1 MTLWFVFAL
10 MTAAAIFA
18 VLWPLGRPAAAR
30 TGRDLAVYRDQ
41 LDEIARD
48 RSAGLIGDAEAEAA
62 RVEVSRRL
70 IAAAD
75 AAQAAEPAPQSSPL
89 WRRRLTAVVGLVLLP
104 VGATAIYMLLGSPQL
119 PGAPLAPRLKEAAHG
134 NESITSLVSQV
145 EARLERN
152 PQDGRG
158 WEVLAPVY
166 MRLGRFDDAVKAWR
180 KVIAL
185 GGETA
190 VRQADLGEALVG
202 ANNGIVTADAKSA
215 FERALKLDPQQ
226 VKSRFFVGVA
236 AQQDGK
242 REQAAEIWRGMLKDA
257 PTGAPWVATVR
268 HALASLDEPATAP
281 SAEAASDNAAAPGP
295 SAQDIAAAGRM
306 TPEERGKMIR
316 GMVARLADKL
326 KQDGSDVDGWLRLVR
341 AYMVLGERDKAN
353 AAAADARRALA
364 GDADKVRRIDELAK
378 GLGLAG

>member
-18 VLWPLGRPAAAR
+18 VLWPLGRQVTAR
-30 TGRDLAVYRDQ
+30 SGNDLVVYRDQ

-48 RSAGLIGDAEAEAA
+48 RAAGLIGEAEAEAA

-75 AAQAAEPAPQSSPL
+75 VQEAKPETPSSPL
-89 WRRRLTAVVGLVLLP
+89 WRRRVTAVAGLVLLP

-185 GGETA
+185 SGETA
-190 VRQADLGEALVG
+190 DRESNLGEALVG

-242 REQAAEIWRGMLKDA
+242 RDEAADIWRGMLKDA
-257 PTGAPWVATVR
+257 PADAPWKATVQ
-268 HALASLDEPATAP
+268 HALASLSEPASAP
-281 SAEAASDNAAAPGP
+281 SADTANGNASAPGP
-295 SAQDIAAAGRM
+295 SAQDVAAASRM
-306 TPEERGKMIR
+306 TAEERGKMIR

-326 KQDGSDVDGWLRLVR
+326 KQNGSDVEGWLRLVR
-341 AYMVLGERDKAN
+341 AYVVLGERHKAN

-364 GDADKVRRIDELAK
+364 SDPDKVRRIDELAK
-378 GLGLAG
+378 GLGLTG